1 MLFGSYRQ
9 FHQECYTDALTSVDA
24 VRYST
29 DMMTL
34 ATMATAQPEALL
46 ENNTTIAHEEEWVLL
61 MLIHGQTHLIILHDI
76 AQFHLRHLVKRYF
89 MMLNAHASVARTLV
103 LARCSRLFY

>member
-34 ATMATAQPEALL
+34 ATMATAQPAALL
-46 ENNTTIAHEEEWVLL
+46 GNNTTMAQEEECGLL
-61 MLIHGQTHLIILHDI
+61 MLIREQNTFNNF
-76 AQFHLRHLVKRYF
+76 A
-89 MMLNAHASVARTLV
+89 
-103 LARCSRLFY
+103 

>member
-1 MLFGSYRQ
+1 M
-9 FHQECYTDALTSVDA
+9 DA

-61 MLIHGQTHLIILHDI
+61 MLIRKNTFNDF
-76 AQFHLRHLVKRYF
+76 A
-89 MMLNAHASVARTLV
+89 
-103 LARCSRLFY
+103 